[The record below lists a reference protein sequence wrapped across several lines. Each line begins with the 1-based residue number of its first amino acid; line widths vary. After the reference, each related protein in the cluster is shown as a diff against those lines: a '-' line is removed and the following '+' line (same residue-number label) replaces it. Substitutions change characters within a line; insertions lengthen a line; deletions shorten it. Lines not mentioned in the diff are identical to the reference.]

1 MALRRSSPRSSR
13 LIIHRRSE
21 LAVKAKGRLVSK
33 KRSVSGSSVN
43 KMPFKRGDEVL
54 VRTPLGRLGTT
65 ALRLVLWLGAV
76 VVSDADAD
84 DGHLKVIYN
93 GNFPRDDP
101 FRTVR
106 VAVKDVKLPAPRPA
120 PTPANIAA
128 PRPNKAGKNLP
139 RLKMFVLEK
148 EQLRAKSEAFLA
160 SILDQLITAKLIADL
175 NSDTDFN
182 SNSDSAGYKS
192 MRGRLRIHQQFL
204 PPILALPAAL
214 SSSMA
219 LPRRSSHISSR
230 PIIHCRSEL
239 AVEAK
244 GRVVSKK
251 PSGSGSP
258 INKMSSFKKGDEVR
272 VRTSLGRLGTTALR
286 LVMWLGA
293 VVVSD
298 ADADDGHLEVIYN
311 GNFPR
316 DDPFQTVRVAVKD
329 VKLPARRPAPT
340 PANMAAPRPNKAG
353 KSLPRLKMFMLEKE
367 LLRANPEALL
377 ASTDFNSNSVSD
389 LLPSPISTR
398 TPLRLPINPSA
409 PPLTVSAF
417 TTIPSTHPRSSASS
431 SSMALPRRSS
441 PRSSRPIIHR
451 AVDAKG
457 RVVSK
462 KPSAG
467 SPVKKMSSAPS
478 TATPVSFKKGDEV
491 RVRTPVGRLG
501 TTALRL
507 VMWLGAVVVSD
518 SDADDG
524 HLEVIY
530 NGNFPRDDPF
540 RTVRVAVKDV
550 KLPAPRP
557 APTPAN
563 MAAPR
568 PTTAGKNLPRLKMFV
583 LEKEQLRAKSEAL
596 FAS

>member
-1 MALRRSSPRSSR
+1 MPRRDCPSR
-13 LIIHRRSE
+13 
-21 LAVKAKGRLVSK
+21 
-33 KRSVSGSSVN
+33 
-43 KMPFKRGDEVL
+43 
-54 VRTPLGRLGTT
+54 
-65 ALRLVLWLGAV
+65 
-76 VVSDADAD
+76 
-84 DGHLKVIYN
+84 
-93 GNFPRDDP
+93 
-101 FRTVR
+101 
-106 VAVKDVKLPAPRPA
+106 
-120 PTPANIAA
+120 
-128 PRPNKAGKNLP
+128 
-139 RLKMFVLEK
+139 
-148 EQLRAKSEAFLA
+148 
-160 SILDQLITAKLIADL
+160 ILDQLITAKLIVDL

-204 PPILALPAAL
+204 PPILAPPAAL

-377 ASTDFNSNSVSD
+377 
-389 LLPSPISTR
+389 
-398 TPLRLPINPSA
+398 
-409 PPLTVSAF
+409 
-417 TTIPSTHPRSSASS
+417 
-431 SSMALPRRSS
+431 
-441 PRSSRPIIHR
+441 
-451 AVDAKG
+451 
-457 RVVSK
+457 
-462 KPSAG
+462 
-467 SPVKKMSSAPS
+467 
-478 TATPVSFKKGDEV
+478 
-491 RVRTPVGRLG
+491 
-501 TTALRL
+501 
-507 VMWLGAVVVSD
+507 
-518 SDADDG
+518 
-524 HLEVIY
+524 
-530 NGNFPRDDPF
+530 
-540 RTVRVAVKDV
+540 
-550 KLPAPRP
+550 
-557 APTPAN
+557 
-563 MAAPR
+563 
-568 PTTAGKNLPRLKMFV
+568 
-583 LEKEQLRAKSEAL
+583 
-596 FAS
+596 